1 MTIELKER
9 TEQHVLTYF
18 DRTQDPDIRCT
29 LPQSART
36 AAQAVEQFHATL
48 LPGATSY
55 GRTVYVDGEYVGD
68 IWCYCIDPTDTPQTM
83 VSYCLFEKAL
93 WSKGIMTRALQ
104 LFLDDILPRFS
115 LRSVGA
121 FTYADHI
128 ASIRVLEKVGF
139 AVQEEFTE
147 DGVKSVYLQLDVT

>member
-1 MTIELKER
+1 MIIELKER

-29 LPQSART
+29 LPQSATT
-36 AAQAVEQFHATL
+36 AAQAVAQFRTTL

-55 GRTVYVDGEYVGD
+55 GRTVYVDDHYVGD
-68 IWCYCIDPTDTPQTM
+68 VWCYCIDPTDTPQAM

-93 WSKGIMTRALQ
+93 WNKGIMTRTLQ
-104 LFLDDILPRFS
+104 LFLHDILPRFS

-121 FTYADHI
+121 FTYANHI
-128 ASIRVLEKVGF
+128 ASIRVLEKCGF

-147 DGVKSVYLQLDVT
+147 DGVKSVYLQLDIK